1 MSGPRCHSGFAMAA
15 LLVAISVMA
24 IMMSVAMPVWNTWI
38 RREREAELIFRAEQ
52 YAQAIDRHS
61 RQTGAFPTSFTALR
75 DGKFIR
81 KLYKD
86 PITGEDFLPVYL
98 GQAAARTAG
107 APAQN
112 TFQTGGVAGAQG
124 GGPIVGVVSKSKAES
139 IRRYNGRTHYNEWVF
154 VSVAATQQAGG
165 PGQSTQTPG
174 RFGGGPQ
181 RGGFGPGSGGGGP
194 GAPSRGNSGSGI
206 GTPPSGRGGGAM
218 PSPPVVPGQPGGPG
232 APVRGRP

>member
-1 MSGPRCHSGFAMAA
+1 MTRSRWDSGFAMAA
-15 LLVAISVMA
+15 LLVAITVMA

-52 YAQAIDRHS
+52 YTQAIDRHS

-98 GQAAARTAG
+98 GQTTAG
-107 APAQN
+107 APGTPAQN
-112 TFQTGGVAGAQG
+112 TFQTGGVAGSQG

-154 VSVAATQQAGG
+154 VSVASTQQAGG
-165 PGQSTQTPG
+165 GQSTQTPG
-174 RFGGGPQ
+174 RGFGGGRQ
-181 RGGFGPGSGGGGP
+181 GGAGRGSSGAGRGT
-194 GAPSRGNSGSGI
+194 PSRGDSGAGI
-206 GTPPSGRGGGAM
+206 GAPPSGRGSGAM
-218 PSPPVVPGQPGGPG
+218 PPPPVVPGQPIGPG